1 MASSLKKV
9 HENVGE
15 ACLAQWRMQFLIFD
29 MVWIIMNIG
38 TPIILDSLTS
48 QLKVGDGLIVDGQ
61 QLEGR
66 HLAEASNQDQSF

>member
-1 MASSLKKV
+1 M

-15 ACLAQWRMQFLIFD
+15 AWPARWRMQFLILD

-38 TPIILDSLTS
+38 TPMILDSLTS